1 MSYLKKYT
9 NEVQKFLKA
18 CHSLAANK
26 YVTGYGGNLAW
37 KLEDD
42 VILITPTMMNKGDIR
57 EADLVFIN
65 MKGDTIEGT
74 RRPTGEK
81 YMYLKFFEER
91 PDIKSVLHCHAPS
104 VGAFAIMEGPQ
115 YLMRPYYPEL
125 THEVGPVPLVPY
137 AEPIT
142 PQLAEMFSPFLQK
155 YNTFLMEKHGVVCM
169 SPDSIEWTYMN
180 VELLEMSA
188 YSILRALM
196 TGHKLKEL
204 TFQEVKDL
212 DNVVKKRTCPMFGAP
227 GVHNS
232 LTDLYFP
239 RN

>member
-9 NEVQKFLKA
+9 KEVTAFLKA
-18 CHSLAANK
+18 CHTLAANK

-37 KLEDD
+37 KLEND

-57 EADLVFIN
+57 ENDLVFIN
-65 MKGDTIEGT
+65 QNGETIEGT
-74 RRPTGEK
+74 RKPTGEK
-81 YMYLKFFEER
+81 FMYLKFFAER
-91 PDIKSVLHCHAPS
+91 PDIKSVLHCHAPN

-115 YLMRPYYPEL
+115 YLMRPYFPEL

-142 PQLAEMFSPFLQK
+142 QQLADQFSPFLKK
-155 YNTFLMEKHGVVCM
+155 YNTFLMEKHGIVCM
-169 SPDSIEWTYMN
+169 SPDSIEWTMMN

-188 YSILRALM
+188 YSILRAIA
-196 TGHKLKEL
+196 TGQKLKEL

-212 DNVVKKRTCPMFGAP
+212 DNVNIKRNCPMFGAP
-227 GVHNS
+227 GVHKS
-232 LTDLYFP
+232 LTDLYFQK
-239 RN
+239 